1 MSECKL
7 KNPGLDKAEDTAP
20 FTAIIAC
27 GNSNRSDDGVASY
40 VVKQLANLPNRAD
53 VRLFDTG
60 TNGMEVMFKARG
72 CSTLILIDAS
82 DSGQAPGTLCK
93 VPGAE
98 LERIPEPGLNLHNFR
113 WENAL
118 YAGQR
123 IFGDEFPNDI
133 SVYLIEAENLGLGL
147 RMGMEKH
154 SLLKKSSA
162 YSRCLQKATHL
173 MLLKTFYGN
182 AQRFSNQILP
192 TQLLSMKHSRKKTIS
207 ASYHFECYAFQ
218 SKLLKATL
226 QLTCFQ

>member
-1 MSECKL
+1 MNEGEL
-7 KNPGLDKAEDTAP
+7 KNPGAGNVEDREA

-40 VVKQLANLPNRAD
+40 VVQQLARLPARAD

-72 CSTLILIDAS
+72 CSALILIDAS
-82 DSGQAPGTLCK
+82 DSGQPPGTLCN
-93 VPGAE
+93 VPGAQ

-113 WENAL
+113 WENAV

-147 RMGMEKH
+147 ELSDTVRRAADRLCRQLSERYWPQALEAIASREH
-154 SLLKKSSA
+154 SPADSLYLAGKPA
-162 YSRCLQKATHL
+162 
-173 MLLKTFYGN
+173 
-182 AQRFSNQILP
+182 P
-192 TQLLSMKHSRKKTIS
+192 
-207 ASYHFECYAFQ
+207 
-218 SKLLKATL
+218 
-226 QLTCFQ
+226 

>member
-147 RMGMEKH
+147 ELSDTVRVAADRLCQQLSERYWPHH
-154 SLLKKSSA
+154 SIAL
-162 YSRCLQKATHL
+162 SRADT
-173 MLLKTFYGN
+173 
-182 AQRFSNQILP
+182 AFSDRSRANS
-192 TQLLSMKHSRKKTIS
+192 TYHSGKPD
-207 ASYHFECYAFQ
+207 A
-218 SKLLKATL
+218 
-226 QLTCFQ
+226 

>member
-7 KNPGLDKAEDTAP
+7 KNPGPGKAEDTSP

-40 VVKQLANLPNRAD
+40 VVQQLSSLPARAD
-53 VRLFDTG
+53 IRLFDTG

-113 WENAL
+113 WENAV

-147 RMGMEKH
+147 TLSDTVRAAADRLCEQLSERYWPQDSTALSRADMTLPDRSAAH
-154 SLLKKSSA
+154 SI
-162 YSRCLQKATHL
+162 Y
-173 MLLKTFYGN
+173 
-182 AQRFSNQILP
+182 
-192 TQLLSMKHSRKKTIS
+192 HSGKPDV
-207 ASYHFECYAFQ
+207 
-218 SKLLKATL
+218 
-226 QLTCFQ
+226 

>member
-40 VVKQLANLPNRAD
+40 VVQQLANLPNRAD

-147 RMGMEKH
+147 ELSDTVSAAADRLCKQLSERYWPHH
-154 SLLKKSSA
+154 SIAL
-162 YSRCLQKATHL
+162 SRADTAFSDRSRTNSTH
-173 MLLKTFYGN
+173 
-182 AQRFSNQILP
+182 
-192 TQLLSMKHSRKKTIS
+192 HSGKPD
-207 ASYHFECYAFQ
+207 A
-218 SKLLKATL
+218 
-226 QLTCFQ
+226 

>member
-1 MSECKL
+1 MSECNV
-7 KNPGLDKAEDTAP
+7 KNPELDKAEDTAP

-40 VVKQLANLPNRAD
+40 VVQQLANLPDRAD

-82 DSGQAPGTLCK
+82 DSGQPPGTLCK

-123 IFGDEFPNDI
+123 IFGDKFPNDI

-147 RMGMEKH
+147 ELSDTVKAAADRLYEQLSERYWLHNSFARSRADTALPGR
-154 SLLKKSSA
+154 SA
-162 YSRCLQKATHL
+162 
-173 MLLKTFYGN
+173 
-182 AQRFSNQILP
+182 AQS
-192 TQLLSMKHSRKKTIS
+192 T
-207 ASYHFECYAFQ
+207 YHAG
-218 SKLLKATL
+218 KPDV
-226 QLTCFQ
+226 